1 MLMDNDASKN
11 FLDEDG
17 TLENKTSSSSSTLE
31 LQRLLETQAPM

>member
-17 TLENKTSSSSSTLE
+17 TLENKTSSPGTLE